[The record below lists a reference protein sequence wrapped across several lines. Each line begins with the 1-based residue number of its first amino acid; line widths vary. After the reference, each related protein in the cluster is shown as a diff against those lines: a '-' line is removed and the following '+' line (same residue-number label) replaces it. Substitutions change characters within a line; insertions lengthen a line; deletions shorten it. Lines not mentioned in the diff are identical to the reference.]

1 MATSPITIGPFDNV
15 PAPGSPIASAWAQ
28 EISTYVVNS
37 PARHAVGMFSASQ
50 AIAGGG
56 NVTISFTTETYDT
69 DGYHAAGAPTII
81 VIPAGLDGIYVM
93 TLNVTFDANVTNGI
107 YAIIMLPGASV
118 TRAAFSGAPGSN
130 IAVTTVAALAA
141 GNQVTC
147 QAYSAGPEARN
158 VTASFQLARIS
169 M

>member
-28 EISTYVVNS
+28 EITTYVVNS

-56 NVTISFTTETYDT
+56 IVTISFTTETYDT

-81 VIPAGLDGIYVM
+81 VIPAGLAGIYVM
-93 TLNVTFDANVTNGI
+93 TLNVTFDANVTNGV
-107 YAIIMLPGASV
+107 YAIIKLPGGAD
-118 TRAAFSGAPGSN
+118 RGAFSGAPGSN
-130 IAVTTVAALAA
+130 IAVTAVADLAA